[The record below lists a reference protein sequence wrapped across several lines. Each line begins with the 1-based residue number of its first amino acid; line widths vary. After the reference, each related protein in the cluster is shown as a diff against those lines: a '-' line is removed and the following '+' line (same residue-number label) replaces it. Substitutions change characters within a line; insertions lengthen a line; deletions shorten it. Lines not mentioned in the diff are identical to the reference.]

1 MGRAAS
7 TLYVSV
13 SQFPNALSPGDPSTR
28 AATLYSNVLRSS
40 ASKRAHLWKGQRVRS
55 SRLTRQLHHWTRRT
69 CSGMSPGVAVDG
81 VVLSEYIDAPGVYL
95 KRLRLGDDLEY
106 DAAIK

>member
-1 MGRAAS
+1 
-7 TLYVSV
+7 
-13 SQFPNALSPGDPSTR
+13 
-28 AATLYSNVLRSS
+28 
-40 ASKRAHLWKGQRVRS
+40 
-55 SRLTRQLHHWTRRT
+55 
-69 CSGMSPGVAVDG
+69 MSPGVAVDG